1 MNFRKKISN
10 KIITHLL
17 KNRVNSRRLLR
28 FYWWIYKILNIRYP
42 YKQYYQKQRQHF
54 IPQFLLKNFKISN
67 DNLIYEY
74 ERGGQGPKKK
84 SIIKK
89 VALEEDYYT
98 TRDKQKKKSNF
109 IEKEIFAELLEN
121 FVPGIINN
129 LKQSQ
134 NIDLTDFEES
144 VLASFV
150 AHQYTRTPAFREQV
164 KNFILYL
171 ILIKDYRK
179 EDLGNIE
186 FIKKI
191 VVQNELNIN
200 LEELIKFRKV
210 NKATAQYNINGAEN
224 HLILCSLLIGNYIA
238 EDIFRKN
245 LHILESKESDYFFL
259 SDNPVLI
266 INIKN
271 NEMKWPTGW
280 DLKSDSIMIFL
291 PISPK
296 RCIFFCNRIRKGER
310 IERENDDF
318 VKLVNS
324 GLMFYAQKFL
334 YSHTKSDTLQKD
346 FNNTE
351 NF

>member
-1 MNFRKKISN
+1 MTIRKKLSN
-10 KIITHLL
+10 KIITYLL
-17 KNRVNSRRLLR
+17 RNKINNRKLLR
-28 FYWWIYKILNIRYP
+28 FYWWIYKILNIKYP
-42 YKQYYQKQRQHF
+42 YKQYYQKQKQHF
-54 IPQFLLKNFKISN
+54 IPQFLLKNFKIGN

-84 SIIKK
+84 SISKEI
-89 VALEEDYYT
+89 ALEEDYYT
-98 TRDKQKKKSNF
+98 TRDKQKEKSNF

-121 FVPGIINN
+121 FVPRIINN

-134 NIDLTDFEES
+134 NINLTDFEES
-144 VLASFV
+144 ILASFV
-150 AHQYTRTPAFREQV
+150 AHQYTRTPAFKEQV

-171 ILIKDYRK
+171 ILIKDYKK

-191 VVQNELNIN
+191 IVRNELNVS
-200 LEELIKFRKV
+200 LDELIKFRKV

-245 LHILESKESDYFFL
+245 LHILETKDPNYFFL

-271 NEMKWPTGW
+271 NKMEWPTGW
-280 DLKSDSIMIFL
+280 DLKSDSIIIFL

-296 RCIFFCNRIRKGER
+296 RCIFFCNRIRRDSR
-310 IERENDDF
+310 IERENNDF
-318 VKLVNS
+318 VKLVNF

-334 YSHTKSDTLQKD
+334 YSHVETDTLQKE
-346 FNNTE
+346 FNTTK

>member
-1 MNFRKKISN
+1 MNIRKKLSN
-10 KIITHLL
+10 KIISHLL
-17 KNRVNSRRLLR
+17 KNRINNRKLLR
-28 FYWWIYKILNIRYP
+28 FYWWIYKILNIGYP
-42 YKQYYQKQRQHF
+42 YRQYYQKQRQHF
-54 IPQFLLKNFKISN
+54 IPQFLLKNFKIGS

-74 ERGGQGPKKK
+74 ERGSQSPKKK
-84 SIIKK
+84 SISRE

-98 TRDKQKKKSNF
+98 ARDKQKEKSNF

-121 FVPGIINN
+121 FVPRIINH

-134 NIDLTDFEES
+134 NVDLTDFEES

-171 ILIKDYRK
+171 ILIKNYKK

-186 FIKKI
+186 FIKNII
-191 VVQNELNIN
+191 VRNELNIS
-200 LEELIKFRKV
+200 LGELINFRKV
-210 NKATAQYNINGAEN
+210 NRATAQYAIYGAEN

-245 LHILESKESDYFFL
+245 LHILETRDPDHFFL

-271 NEMKWPTGW
+271 NEMDWPTGW
-280 DLKSDSIMIFL
+280 DLKNDSIMIFL
-291 PISPK
+291 PISPR
-296 RCIFFCNRIRKGER
+296 RCIFFCNRIRKGGR

-318 VKLVNS
+318 VKLVNL
-324 GLMFYAQKFL
+324 GLMFYAQRFL
-334 YSHTKSDTLQKD
+334 YSHIKTDTLQKE
-346 FNNTE
+346 FNTTR